1 MSDTKQ
7 KQPFRIQITDNRTG
21 KMLEDHN
28 VSCIISGVASDEMSG
43 KNIISFCKAEVLA
56 KAATEVIA
64 ALQKLMD
71 EHSDV
76 KTLVPFYMALN
87 KKRNE

>member
-1 MSDTKQ
+1 MNDTKQ
-7 KQPFRIQITDNRTG
+7 ELPFRLQITDNRTG
-21 KMLEDHN
+21 KVLEDRN
-28 VSCIISGVASDEMSG
+28 VSCILGGVASDEISG
-43 KNIISFCKAEVLA
+43 SIIISSCKAEVLA
-56 KAATEVIA
+56 KAAAEATA

-71 EHSDV
+71 EQSDV

>member
-1 MSDTKQ
+1 MSDNKQ
-7 KQPFRIQITDNRTG
+7 ELSFRLQITDNRTG
-21 KMLEDHN
+21 KVLEDRN
-28 VSCIISGVASDEMSG
+28 VSYILSGVASDEISG
-43 KNIISFCKAEVLA
+43 RIMISSCKAEMLA
-56 KAATEVIA
+56 KAAAEVTA

-76 KTLVPFYMALN
+76 KMLVPFYMALN

>member
-1 MSDTKQ
+1 MNDAKQ
-7 KQPFRIQITDNRTG
+7 ELPFRLQITNNRTG
-21 KMLEDHN
+21 EMLEDRN
-28 VSCIISGVASDEMSG
+28 VSCILGGVASDEISG
-43 KNIISFCKAEVLA
+43 RIIISSCKAEILA
-56 KAATEVIA
+56 KAVAEATA

-76 KTLVPFYMALN
+76 KTLVPFYMALI

>member
-28 VSCIISGVASDEMSG
+28 VSCIISGVASDEMNG
-43 KNIISFCKAEVLA
+43 KNIISSCKAEVLA
-56 KAATEVIA
+56 KAAAEVIA
-64 ALQKLMD
+64 ALQKLMV

-76 KTLVPFYMALN
+76 KTLVPFYMALD

>member
-21 KMLEDHN
+21 KMLEDRN
-28 VSCIISGVASDEMSG
+28 VSCILGGVASDEVSG
-43 KNIISFCKAEVLA
+43 RIIIASCKAEMLA
-56 KAATEVIA
+56 KAAAEATA

-71 EHSDV
+71 EHSDM

>member
-7 KQPFRIQITDNRTG
+7 EQPFRIQITDNRTG
-21 KMLEDHN
+21 KMLEDRN
-28 VSCIISGVASDEMSG
+28 VRCIISGVVSDEMSG
-43 KNIISFCKAEVLA
+43 RIMISSCKAEVLA
-56 KAATEVIA
+56 KAAAEVIA
-64 ALQKLMD
+64 VLQKLMD

-76 KTLVPFYMALN
+76 KTLVPFYMALD

>member
-7 KQPFRIQITDNRTG
+7 EQPFRIQITDNRTG
-21 KMLEDHN
+21 KMLEDRN
-28 VSCIISGVASDEMSG
+28 VRCIISGVVSDEMSG
-43 KNIISFCKAEVLA
+43 RIMISSCKAEVLA
-56 KAATEVIA
+56 KAAAEVIA

-76 KTLVPFYMALN
+76 KTLVPFYMALD

>member
-1 MSDTKQ
+1 MNDTKQ
-7 KQPFRIQITDNRTG
+7 KLSFRLQITDNRTG
-21 KMLEDHN
+21 KVLEDRN
-28 VSCIISGVASDEMSG
+28 VSCIVASDEISG
-43 KNIISFCKAEVLA
+43 RNIISSCKAEVLA
-56 KAATEVIA
+56 KAAAEVIA